1 MVKRE
6 DDGIWVTLKENIAAS
21 HEEVFACLTTD
32 AGLTRWFTLAAE
44 VDLRKGG
51 SMKLAFD
58 AKFRRAFEVPILNYD
73 PEVRVTWGWPLGV
86 TDEIVALEWTVTPD
100 VEAGSR
106 VIQRH
111 GPFPEDP
118 DALISAANDAESW
131 RWYLCNLRTV
141 LEAKV
146 DMRSER
152 PL

>member
-6 DDGIWVTLKENIAAS
+6 EDGIWVTLKETIAAS
-21 HEEVFACLTTD
+21 HEEVFAYLTTD
-32 AGLTRWFTLAAE
+32 VGLTRWFTLAAE

-51 SMKLAFD
+51 RMKLAFD
-58 AKFRRAFEVPILNYD
+58 AKFRRAFEVPILAFS
-73 PEVRVTWGWPLGV
+73 EEGSVTWGWPLGV
-86 TDEIVALEWTVTPD
+86 TDEVVPLEWTVTPD
-100 VEAGSR
+100 VEAGAR

-111 GPFPEDP
+111 GPFPEDA

>member
-73 PEVRVTWGWPLGV
+73 PEGRVTWGWPLGV

>member
-73 PEVRVTWGWPLGV
+73 PEGRVTWGWPLGV
-86 TDEIVALEWTVTPD
+86 TDEIVALEWTITPD

>member
-73 PEVRVTWGWPLGV
+73 PEGRVTWGWPLGV

-111 GPFPEDP
+111 GPFPEDA

-131 RWYLCNLRTV
+131 RWYLCNLRRV

>member
-73 PEVRVTWGWPLGV
+73 PEGRVTWGWPLGV
-86 TDEIVALEWTVTPD
+86 TDEVVALEWTVTPD

>member
-6 DDGIWVTLKENIAAS
+6 NDGIWVTLRETIAAS

-73 PEVRVTWGWPLGV
+73 PEGRVTWGWPLCV

>member
-6 DDGIWVTLKENIAAS
+6 NNGIWVTLKETIAAS

-32 AGLTRWFTLAAE
+32 VGLTRWFTLAAE
-44 VDLRKGG
+44 VDLRRGG
-51 SMKLAFD
+51 TMKLAFD
-58 AKFRRAFEVPILNYD
+58 AKFRRAFQVPILDYD
-73 PEVRVTWGWPLGV
+73 ADGRVTWGWPIGLAEDHV
-86 TDEIVALEWTVTPD
+86 PLAWTVTPD
-100 VEAGSR
+100 VEAGAR

-111 GPFPEDP
+111 GPFPD
-118 DALISAANDAESW
+118 DADSILSAANDAESW

-141 LEAKV
+141 LESKV

>member
-6 DDGIWVTLKENIAAS
+6 HNGIWITLKETIAAG

-32 AGLTRWFTLAAE
+32 VGLTRWFTLAAE
-44 VDLRKGG
+44 VDLRQGG
-51 SMKLAFD
+51 HMKLAFD
-58 AKFRRAFEVPILNYD
+58 SKFRRAFEVPILEFNA
-73 PEVRVTWGWPLGV
+73 EGRVTWGWPIGLG
-86 TDEIVALEWTVTPD
+86 DEYVALEWTVTPD

-111 GPFPEDP
+111 GPFRD
-118 DALISAANDAESW
+118 DADSLMSAANDAESW

-146 DMRSER
+146 DMRHDR